1 LIALTSIFLTQST
14 SLSPIGKL
22 KLSCVCPDLNGKS
35 GTREK
40 RDKEFKIQM
49 TIGRQI
55 PTCLKQSLDKIWKN
69 F

>member
-1 LIALTSIFLTQST
+1 
-14 SLSPIGKL
+14 
-22 KLSCVCPDLNGKS
+22 VCPDLNGKS